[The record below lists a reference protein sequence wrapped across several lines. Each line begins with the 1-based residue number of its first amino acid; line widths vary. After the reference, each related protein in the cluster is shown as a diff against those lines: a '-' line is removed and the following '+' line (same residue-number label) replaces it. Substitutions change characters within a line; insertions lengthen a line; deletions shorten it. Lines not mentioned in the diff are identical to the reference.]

1 MSPRSTART
10 GSCNHDDVVVRL
22 RHADSF
28 LVVADL
34 VLDQP
39 DDPNLAL
46 TSVAASLTVLAGI
59 AAADAA
65 TCVAIGRRSRGQNHA
80 DAVSLVKTITPGGEA
95 MAKDLDRLID
105 LKDDAQYGM
114 ILISHER
121 AKSSVTWA
129 RRLVDAAHAVVGR
142 AP

>member
-10 GSCNHDDVVVRL
+10 GTCDRNDAVVRL

-28 LVVADL
+28 LMVADL

-65 TCVAIGRRSRGQNHA
+65 TCVALGRRSRSQSHV

-114 ILISHER
+114 ILISHDR

-129 RRLVDAAHAVVGR
+129 RRIVDAAHVVVSR

>member
-10 GSCNHDDVVVRL
+10 GTCDRNDAVVRL

-28 LVVADL
+28 LMVAYL

-65 TCVAIGRRSRGQNHA
+65 TCAALGRRSRGRSHV
-80 DAVSLVKTITPGGEA
+80 DAVSLVKMIIPGGEA
-95 MAKDLDRLID
+95 MANALDRLID

-114 ILISHER
+114 IVISHDR
-121 AKSSVTWA
+121 AKSSATWA
-129 RRLVDAAHAVVGR
+129 RRLVDAAHVVVDQ

>member
-10 GSCNHDDVVVRL
+10 GSCDRGDAVVRL
-22 RHADSF
+22 RHAESF
-28 LVVADL
+28 LMVADL

-46 TSVAASLTVLAGI
+46 PSVAASLTVLAGI

-65 TCVAIGRRSRGQNHA
+65 TCIALGRRSRGQNHA
-80 DAVSLVKTITPGGEA
+80 DAVLLVKTITPGGEA

-114 ILISHER
+114 IMISRER
-121 AKSSVTWA
+121 ARSSVTWA
-129 RRLVDAAHAVVGR
+129 RRLLEATHVVVGR

>member
-1 MSPRSTART
+1 M
-10 GSCNHDDVVVRL
+10 
-22 RHADSF
+22 
-28 LVVADL
+28 VADL
-34 VLDQP
+34 VLDQA
-39 DDPNLAL
+39 DDPNLSL

-65 TCVAIGRRSRGQNHA
+65 TCVALGRRSRGQSHA

-114 ILISHER
+114 IMISRER
-121 AKSSVTWA
+121 AKSSIIWA
-129 RRLVDAAHAVVGR
+129 RRLVEAARVVASR